1 MLSKIDLTQGGITG
15 TLLRFTLPMIIGSL
29 LQQCYNI
36 ADTLIVGQCIGSGAL
51 AAVGSAYTLMVFLI
65 SILLGLSMGSGTVFS
80 LQYGAGRTDS
90 LRRSIYVSVLLIGT
104 VTLILNIA
112 VFVWIHP
119 ILRILQIPK
128 DIYGMMYDYLWIIFW
143 GIGFTFIYNFYAALL
158 RAIGDAVTPLW
169 FLAVSVVLNIELD
182 LFFILQLDWG
192 IKGAAI
198 ATVAAQGVSALGI
211 MGYAYVKYPELRL
224 HRNDLHFDRHCLK
237 EITSFSALTCVQ
249 QSVMNLGIL
258 MVQGLVNSFGTVVMA
273 AFAAAIKIDSFA
285 YMPVQEFG
293 NAFSTFIAQNFGA
306 RKEERIRKGVKSAL
320 ITTVLFSLVISIL
333 VFLKIYYLTNSGR
346 RAQINATTGSYQ
358 FDAFYSRHSQQTQ
371 QYPKDRCGRR
381 SEQTTGSSKR
391 RKEKDSFQFHFCM
404 LMLPF
409 KRMRVYDNHP
419 IYHMRVSKKG
429 NTSQIG
435 NKYQWK
441 EKL

>member
-169 FLAVSVVLNIELD
+169 FLAVSVVLNIGLD

-293 NAFSTFIAQNFGA
+293 NAFSTFIAQNFG
-306 RKEERIRKGVKSAL
+306 EI
-320 ITTVLFSLVISIL
+320 
-333 VFLKIYYLTNSGR
+333 GR
-346 RAQINATTGSYQ
+346 A
-358 FDAFYSRHSQQTQ
+358 H
-371 QYPKDRCGRR
+371 
-381 SEQTTGSSKR
+381 
-391 RKEKDSFQFHFCM
+391 
-404 LMLPF
+404 
-409 KRMRVYDNHP
+409 V
-419 IYHMRVSKKG
+419 
-429 NTSQIG
+429 
-435 NKYQWK
+435 
-441 EKL
+441 